1 VLSGAPLLLLIVVGW
16 AAVLVPMLLRRHDVS
31 VESRSADRFATA
43 MRILSRRSAPT
54 TDRRYIVVPRPS
66 VPLTRRTPAAS
77 VASRSAAARGGTAA
91 QRARPPSTG
100 RASLAARRRRVLL
113 GLVTIAFGGLVGAL
127 LVAPVWWSVQAA
139 ADLLIAAFVV
149 HLRREAI
156 RARARSRAALRRRVP
171 VPVAAVDERP
181 AQAGPVTAGP
191 VAAAPGAAAP
201 GAAAP
206 ASAGPES
213 ARTVELTSYT
223 RDGGWQPVPVPVP
236 TYVTAPRAP
245 APEQPAP
252 APVPAK
258 PAATSQ
264 GPRQPRIVDL
274 TRPGAW
280 SAAELGIDLTDTD
293 DGFELLAAEDHAL
306 DDILESRRAVND

>member
-1 VLSGAPLLLLIVVGW
+1 MLSGAPLLLLIVVGW

-201 GAAAP
+201 

-252 APVPAK
+252 ASVPAK